1 VSLFSKKKQ
10 KDMNEENMEKNIK
23 MTEERMS
30 KYKVEK
36 GFIEEEFNHMSEING
51 KYSSFTTRLII
62 SSRKKRFM
70 NIFS

>member
-1 VSLFSKKKQ
+1 
-10 KDMNEENMEKNIK
+10 MNEENMEKNIK